1 MSINKDTI
9 KKISKLARISVTKE
23 ETDRLEKDLNSILK
37 FVEQFKELNTD
48 KIAPIASVSDQPLTM
63 NKDEIKKI
71 NEKEEI
77 LKKGNDYDSI
87 GDLLKKFSKENS
99 NPDFDEITLVKSFL
113 NHSDYYLRES
123 SAYAL
128 FFIWNLTH

>member
-9 KKISKLARISVTKE
+9 KKISKLARISVTNE

-37 FVEQFKELNTD
+37 FVEQLKKLNTD
-48 KIAPIASVSDQPLTM
+48 KIAPIASVFDQRLTM

-77 LKKGNDYDSI
+77 LKNAPEK
-87 GDLLKKFSKENS
+87 NS
-99 NPDFDEITLVKSFL
+99 N
-113 NHSDYYLRES
+113 YYIVPKVIE
-123 SAYAL
+123 
-128 FFIWNLTH
+128 

>member
-9 KKISKLARISVTKE
+9 KKISKLARISVTNE

-37 FVEQFKELNTD
+37 FVEQLKELNTD
-48 KIAPIASVSDQPLTM
+48 KIAPIASVSDQSLTM

-77 LKKGNDYDSI
+77 LKNAPEK
-87 GDLLKKFSKENS
+87 NS
-99 NPDFDEITLVKSFL
+99 N
-113 NHSDYYLRES
+113 YYIVPKVIE
-123 SAYAL
+123 
-128 FFIWNLTH
+128 

>member
-9 KKISKLARISVTKE
+9 KKISKLARISATNE

-37 FVEQFKELNTD
+37 FVEQLKELNTD
-48 KIAPIASVSDQPLTM
+48 KIAPIASVSDQLLTM

-77 LKKGNDYDSI
+77 LKNAPEK
-87 GDLLKKFSKENS
+87 NS
-99 NPDFDEITLVKSFL
+99 N
-113 NHSDYYLRES
+113 YYIVPKVIE
-123 SAYAL
+123 
-128 FFIWNLTH
+128 

>member
-9 KKISKLARISVTKE
+9 KKISKLARISVTNE

-37 FVEQFKELNTD
+37 FVEQLKELNTD
-48 KIAPIASVSDQPLTM
+48 KTAPIASVSDQPLTM

-77 LKKGNDYDSI
+77 LKNAPEK
-87 GDLLKKFSKENS
+87 NS
-99 NPDFDEITLVKSFL
+99 N
-113 NHSDYYLRES
+113 YYIVPKVIE
-123 SAYAL
+123 
-128 FFIWNLTH
+128 

>member
-23 ETDRLEKDLNSILK
+23 ETDRLEKDLNSIIK
-37 FVEQFKELNTD
+37 FVEQLKELNTD
-48 KIAPIASVSDQPLTM
+48 KIAPIASVSDQSLTM

-77 LKKGNDYDSI
+77 LKNAPEK
-87 GDLLKKFSKENS
+87 NS
-99 NPDFDEITLVKSFL
+99 N
-113 NHSDYYLRES
+113 YYIVPKVIE
-123 SAYAL
+123 
-128 FFIWNLTH
+128 

>member
-9 KKISKLARISVTKE
+9 KKISKLARISVTNE

-37 FVEQFKELNTD
+37 FVEQLKELNTD
-48 KIAPIASVSDQPLTM
+48 KITPIASVSDQRLTM

-77 LKKGNDYDSI
+77 LKNAPEK
-87 GDLLKKFSKENS
+87 NS
-99 NPDFDEITLVKSFL
+99 N
-113 NHSDYYLRES
+113 YYIVPKVIE
-123 SAYAL
+123 
-128 FFIWNLTH
+128 

>member
-9 KKISKLARISVTKE
+9 KKISKLARISVTNE

-37 FVEQFKELNTD
+37 FVEQLKELNTD
-48 KIAPIASVSDQPLTM
+48 KIAPIASVSDQRHTM

-77 LKKGNDYDSI
+77 LKNAPEK
-87 GDLLKKFSKENS
+87 NS
-99 NPDFDEITLVKSFL
+99 N
-113 NHSDYYLRES
+113 YYIVPKVIE
-123 SAYAL
+123 
-128 FFIWNLTH
+128 